1 MVSLPLLAAALLAAP
16 PPQADDFVVAGY
28 LPDYRL
34 AGYDLDRAAGVTDLI
49 LFSAEPTAAGGL
61 DLSRL
66 DDAPW
71 AEIAAWKTRRR
82 VRVLLAVGGWGR
94 GDAFAELAASSG
106 ARSAFAV
113 RAVRVC
119 LDRRLDGVDLD
130 WEHPR
135 GDRQAEGYAA
145 LVRDLA
151 AAFAPHG
158 LLVSVTVAPAQS
170 HPAGGFAAA
179 DRVQVMAYDRDGRH
193 ATFAGAEASIAA
205 LLEAGV
211 PAEKLVLGLPFYGRG
226 VDDRRRTATYAEL
239 CETGVPDGDERDGL
253 FFNGPATIRR
263 KVAFARE
270 AGLAGVMAWELGQDA
285 VGEGSL
291 LRVVAEAAG
300 QPPTASRTNSAS
312 K

>member
-1 MVSLPLLAAALLAAP
+1 MSLPLLAAAVFAAT

-66 DDAPW
+66 ENAPW
-71 AEIAAWKTRRR
+71 GEIAAWKTRRR

-94 GDAFAELAASSG
+94 GEHFAAAAGSAETRAAFAAA
-106 ARSAFAV
+106 AV
-113 RAVRVC
+113 AVC
-119 LDRRLDGVDLD
+119 LERRLDGIDLD

-135 GDRQAEGYAA
+135 GDRQAEDYAA
-145 LVRDLA
+145 LVRDVA
-151 AAFAPHG
+151 AAFGPHG

-179 DRVQVMAYDRDGRH
+179 DRVQVMAYDRAGRH
-193 ATFAGAEASIAA
+193 ATFAGAEASVAA
-205 LLEAGV
+205 LREAGV
-211 PAEKLVLGLPFYGRG
+211 PAGKLVLGLPFYGRG
-226 VDDRRRTATYAEL
+226 VADRRRTATYADL
-239 CETGVPDGDERDGL
+239 CAAGVPDGDEADGL

-270 AGLAGVMAWELGQDA
+270 AGLAGVMVWELGQDA
-285 VGEGSL
+285 VGADAL

-300 QPPTASRTNSAS
+300 QPPTASRTRSAS